1 MKSEY
6 LVEKVKVMIS
16 KYVISMDTMN
26 FSRNEIY
33 HMNLLDFLHGKPV

>member
-6 LVEKVKVMIS
+6 LVEKVEVMIP

-33 HMNLLDFLHGKPV
+33 HMNLLDFLQGKPV